1 MQCIITCVLGLC
13 VRMLMLIECV
23 SSSHDATG
31 PHTHQ
36 ISELMASS
44 SKGGGRQGHM
54 NIPMHVGYDELVQ
67 QLQLYAVAPPPTLE
81 ADFHESSTTLSS
93 SSSSGGG
100 SDGAGGLVQAS
111 KFGGDHLQTDQTITV
126 DALLE
131 IARKTLVSFVDEKRH
146 ELKGTFQHYARR
158 STKTTEDPTAGD
170 GADADGA
177 AGGGDG
183 AEEGDGGG
191 DSEGGG
197 ELLRTVSVSF
207 AEFVDMV
214 ETIDE
219 GRHPTAGAA
228 GLHRKHA
235 AATAAASS
243 SSSSVQGGRDM
254 SDVGKSR
261 SHHELVEMY
270 GIAIGQQHD
279 DDDVFDLDALEGEG
293 GEATTG
299 ARTHT

>member
-1 MQCIITCVLGLC
+1 
-13 VRMLMLIECV
+13 
-23 SSSHDATG
+23 
-31 PHTHQ
+31 
-36 ISELMASS
+36 
-44 SKGGGRQGHM
+44 M

-235 AATAAASS
+235 AATAATSS